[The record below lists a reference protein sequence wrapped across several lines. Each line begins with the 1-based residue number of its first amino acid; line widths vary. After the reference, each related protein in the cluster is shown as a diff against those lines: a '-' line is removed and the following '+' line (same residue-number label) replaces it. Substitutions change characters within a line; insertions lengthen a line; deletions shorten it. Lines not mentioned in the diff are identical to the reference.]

1 MFCKGFV
8 FSFFCLFGSIVS
20 FGQNMNIFYKDG
32 GIQTEKTGSIDS
44 VNFANIS
51 GGYSIGTLNAKIDK
65 VQKEVDELKSSF
77 VEHTYLFDWAT
88 ESDKSNGIRRYF
100 YTISASDVVN
110 QTNGHNILFKATI
123 HSPYT
128 FCNMGFNIPPSLYAN
143 GDKRYVVLL
152 TGSVK
157 GENLLR
163 ADLHSYTYSCSE
175 IIGQNFEDGKE
186 VKFEILLN
194 LQCTQND
201 YDRYVYIQNYPKKD
215 GEDIKIEYN
224 ITRYCVFEYKKYWSI
239 Y

>member
-1 MFCKGFV
+1 
-8 FSFFCLFGSIVS
+8 
-20 FGQNMNIFYKDG
+20 
-32 GIQTEKTGSIDS
+32 
-44 VNFANIS
+44 
-51 GGYSIGTLNAKIDK
+51 
-65 VQKEVDELKSSF
+65 
-77 VEHTYLFDWAT
+77 
-88 ESDKSNGIRRYF
+88 
-100 YTISASDVVN
+100 
-110 QTNGHNILFKATI
+110 
-123 HSPYT
+123 
-128 FCNMGFNIPPSLYAN
+128 MGFNIPPSLYAN

-239 Y
+239 NDYIKCFDEGSLSIPNTTSKDVATEAYVNETIEKLKSQSASQSYHSPYSGNFEWDVNMIINYGQSLSVGGGAALPVNDFRNALSFPGGISEWAAGLDIDDPKQVTDKGYEA